1 MRSVTRVAV
10 RDLHIMA
17 DIGINP
23 EEIGQ
28 RQPLIVSAT
37 MLVEPVEDDAIDA
50 TVDYRRVAAA
60 AAELGEQRIA
70 LIETFARRLATRCLL
85 LGAVREVAV
94 QIDKP
99 QALAAGLA
107 SVTVTLTRAAGAQED
122 QDIQEM
128 AWQHP

>member
-1 MRSVTRVAV
+1 MRSMTRVAV
-10 RDLHIMA
+10 RDLNIMA

-23 EEIGQ
+23 EEIGR

-37 MLVEPVEDDAIDA
+37 MLVDPVEDDAIDA

-85 LGAVREVAV
+85 LGPVREATV

-99 QALAAGLA
+99 RALAAGLA
-107 SVTVTLTRAAGAQED
+107 SVTVTLTRETWAQED
-122 QDIQEM
+122 RETQEM

>member
-10 RDLHIMA
+10 RDLNIMA

-23 EEIGQ
+23 DEIGQ
-28 RQPLIVSAT
+28 RQPLIVSVT
-37 MLVEPVEDDAIDA
+37 MLVESVEDDAIDA

-85 LGAVREVAV
+85 LGPVREVTV

-99 QALAAGLA
+99 KALAAGLA
-107 SVTVTLTRAAGAQED
+107 SVTVTLARETWAQED
-122 QDIQEM
+122 REMQEM

>member
-10 RDLHIMA
+10 RDLAVMA

-23 EEIGQ
+23 EEIG
-28 RQPLIVSAT
+28 RHQPLIVSVV
-37 MLVEPVEDDAIDA
+37 MLIEPVGADAIDA

-60 AAELGEQRIA
+60 AAELGAQRIA

-85 LGAVREVAV
+85 LGAVREATVHV
-94 QIDKP
+94 DKP

-107 SVTVTLTRAAGAQED
+107 SVTVTLTRDTAAQDD
-122 QDIQEM
+122 QDMQEM

>member
-10 RDLHIMA
+10 RDLHVMA

-23 EEIGQ
+23 EEIGR
-28 RQPLIVSAT
+28 RQPLIVSVV
-37 MLVEPVEDDAIDA
+37 MLVEPIEDDAIDA

-94 QIDKP
+94 QVDKP

-107 SVTVTLTRAAGAQED
+107 SVTVTLTRETGAQED
-122 QDIQEM
+122 REMQEM

>member
-10 RDLHIMA
+10 RDLNIMA

-23 EEIGQ
+23 DEIGQ
-28 RQPLIVSAT
+28 RQPLIVSVT

-99 QALAAGLA
+99 KALAAGLA
-107 SVTVTLTRAAGAQED
+107 SVTVTLARETWAQED
-122 QDIQEM
+122 REMQEM

>member
-10 RDLHIMA
+10 RDLHVMA

-23 EEIGQ
+23 DEIGR
-28 RQPLIVSAT
+28 RQPLIVSVA
-37 MLVEPVEDDAIDA
+37 MLVEPVEDDAIHA
-50 TVDYRRVAAA
+50 TVDYRRVAAT

-94 QIDKP
+94 QVDKP
-99 QALAAGLA
+99 QALAVGMA
-107 SVTVTLTRAAGAQED
+107 SVTVALMRDTRAHED
-122 QDIQEM
+122 QDMQEM

>member
-10 RDLHIMA
+10 RDLTIMA

-23 EEIGQ
+23 DEIGQ
-28 RQPLIVSAT
+28 RQPLIVSVT

-99 QALAAGLA
+99 KALAAGLA
-107 SVTVTLTRAAGAQED
+107 SVTVTLARETWAQED
-122 QDIQEM
+122 REMQEM